1 LTEKLTEKLT
11 NLTKSDEKSTE
22 NGTPVPPEELP
33 AVATS
38 KKRNTFRRHAAEATA
53 DHERRVTVT
62 APITAQ
68 PPRSPLSYWM
78 PRSAG
83 LR

>member
-22 NGTPVPPEELP
+22 NGTPVPPEEFP

-38 KKRNTFRRHAAEATA
+38 KKEILSGGT
-53 DHERRVTVT
+53 
-62 APITAQ
+62 
-68 PPRSPLSYWM
+68 PPR
-78 PRSAG
+78 RRQITDDA
-83 LR
+83 